1 MLTRRP
7 FGPAGRAVNPIGFG
21 AWAIGG
27 SWGKVA
33 EDDAR
38 AALHAARDSGCD
50 TAFALRRV
58 LLDKAVSAVI
68 PGATSAAQA
77 RANAAA
83 ALPQLSAET
92 MAALRGIC
100 DRLVAPHVHRRW

>member
-1 MLTRRP
+1 M
-7 FGPAGRAVNPIGFG
+7 NPIGFG

-27 SWGKVA
+27 SWGEVA

-38 AALHAARDSGCD
+38 AAPHAARDSGCD

-58 LLDKAVSAVI
+58 LMDAAVSVVI

-83 ALPQLSAET
+83 AALPPLSAET
-92 MAALRGIC
+92 MAALRGID